1 MIPLLIVLLLAALL
15 FGVGFAVHLMWIVAV
30 VVVALLLLGLAVGKR
45 RNRRWYSW

>member
-45 RNRRWYSW
+45 RNRHWYSW